1 MYDHDKGTY
10 ASEVADVGEEY
21 QHHGGDMMHH
31 IGNKILKKRKKIR
44 LRWTQSLTLTFP
56 IPSIHNTRGCWNLLG

>member
-21 QHHGGDMMHH
+21 QHHGGDVMHH
-31 IGNKILKKRKKIR
+31 IGNKILPTDICEDREEKGNVEGP
-44 LRWTQSLTLTFP
+44 L
-56 IPSIHNTRGCWNLLG
+56 